1 MRCGSMG
8 AGQHAQA
15 ASILVQPF
23 APRAGGHWRPGDCTR
38 PECHICAARKRQRAG
53 RIPVVGGEHCVVCA
67 RTRVWG
73 WGVAGGWAW
82 GGGVGALGG
91 KRTATGVP
99 PQSCRTRTL
108 VPTGPCHM
116 HTARLLASPLLQD
129 LVAAGNA
136 LMEGSANPQP
146 SLDDCAKS
154 CLAEEQCTTFMYCPA
169 VAGGHC
175 RECSGGAG
183 RQWWGGA
190 PCPSCVCASAHGNS
204 QCVCTTS

>member
-1 MRCGSMG
+1 M
-8 AGQHAQA
+8 
-15 ASILVQPF
+15 
-23 APRAGGHWRPGDCTR
+23 
-38 PECHICAARKRQRAG
+38 
-53 RIPVVGGEHCVVCA
+53 VCA

-73 WGVAGGWAW
+73 WGVAGCWAW
-82 GGGVGALGG
+82 GGGLGGLGG

-99 PQSCRTRTL
+99 PRSCRTRTL

-129 LVAAGNA
+129 LVAAGSA

-175 RECSGGAG
+175 RECVGGGAAVVG
-183 RQWWGGA
+183 RGA
-190 PCPSCVCASAHGNS
+190 MPELCVCLSSWQQSVRLHN
-204 QCVCTTS
+204 